1 MLKNMSKQDG
11 LNWARKAYIW
21 LSLAVV
27 AIIWIAFGVHFGI
40 QGHSPVEANWFEEV
54 MKWVVMTPVLV
65 VIVDCIF
72 YAVIGTI
79 ASRKADGIDRPILD
93 EIRDLLRKPE
103 KEEVAEEV
111 KEQPV
116 EEVKEEVVAPVKKVA
131 KKKKAVEE

>member
-1 MLKNMSKQDG
+1 MSKQDG

-27 AIIWIAFGVHFGI
+27 AIIWIAFGVYFGI

-54 MKWVVMTPVLV
+54 MKWVVMTPILV
-65 VIVDCIF
+65 VIVDGIF
-72 YAVIGTI
+72 YAIIGTI

-103 KEEVAEEV
+103 KEEEVVADVVEEQPAEEAPV
-111 KEQPV
+111 V
-116 EEVKEEVVAPVKKVA
+116 EEAAPVKKTR
-131 KKKKAVEE
+131 KKKVVEE

>member
-72 YAVIGTI
+72 YAIIGTI

-116 EEVKEEVVAPVKKVA
+116 KETKEEVAAPAVKRTR
-131 KKKKAVEE
+131 KKATVEE